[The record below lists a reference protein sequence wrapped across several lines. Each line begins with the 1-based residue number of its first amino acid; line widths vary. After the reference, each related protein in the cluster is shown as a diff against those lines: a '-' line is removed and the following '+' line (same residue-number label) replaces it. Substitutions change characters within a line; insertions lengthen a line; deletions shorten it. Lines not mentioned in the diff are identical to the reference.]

1 MGDYRTKEIVDRYK
15 FKFTKTLGQNFLV
28 DDKVIEDLVNGAEI
42 TSQDFVIEI
51 GPGVGTLTREILK
64 KAKRVTA
71 IEIDRD
77 LIPILVEELKDFDN
91 FQLMHKDALKIDY
104 NEIIGEETKVKLV
117 ANLPYYL
124 TTPIIARLLNGK
136 YDFESLTVM
145 IQKEVADRIH
155 AKPSTKEYG
164 SLSLLVQYYCDTTV
178 IRIVSPTCFLPRPK
192 VESIVIRLDRLSKPR
207 VKVNNEDL
215 FFKVIRSSFNMRR
228 KTLPN
233 GLKVL
238 GFSKELIEQAF
249 KASNIDV
256 MRRGETLS
264 IEEFA
269 MLANNIDE
277 LSNN

>member
-15 FKFTKTLGQNFLV
+15 FRFTKTLGQNFLV

-51 GPGVGTLTREILK
+51 GPGVGNLTREILK
-64 KAKRVTA
+64 KAKKVTA

-77 LIPILVEELKDFDN
+77 LIPILEEELKEFDN
-91 FQLMHKDALKIDY
+91 FQLVHKDALKIDY

-164 SLSLLVQYYCDTTV
+164 SLSLLIQYYCDTSV
-178 IRIVSPTCFLPRPK
+178 IRTVPPTCFLPRPK
-192 VESIVIRLDRLSKPR
+192 VDSIIIRLHRLSKPR
-207 VKVNNEDL
+207 VEVNNEEL
-215 FFKVIRSSFNMRR
+215 FFKIIRSSFNMRR

-249 KASNIDV
+249 KETNIDL

>member
-178 IRIVSPTCFLPRPK
+178 IRTVSPTCFLPRPK
-192 VESIVIRLDRLSKPR
+192 VESIIIRLDRLSKPR

-249 KASNIDV
+249 NASNIDV

>member
-145 IQKEVADRIH
+145 IQIKLSQLILIKLEVCKTNV
-155 AKPSTKEYG
+155 AK
-164 SLSLLVQYYCDTTV
+164 
-178 IRIVSPTCFLPRPK
+178 
-192 VESIVIRLDRLSKPR
+192 
-207 VKVNNEDL
+207 
-215 FFKVIRSSFNMRR
+215 
-228 KTLPN
+228 
-233 GLKVL
+233 
-238 GFSKELIEQAF
+238 
-249 KASNIDV
+249 
-256 MRRGETLS
+256 
-264 IEEFA
+264 
-269 MLANNIDE
+269 
-277 LSNN
+277 

>member
-51 GPGVGTLTREILK
+51 GPGVGTVTREILK

-77 LIPILVEELKDFDN
+77 LIPILVEELREFDN
-91 FQLMHKDALKIDY
+91 FQLVHKDALKIDY

-136 YDFESLTVM
+136 YDFQSLTVM

-164 SLSLLVQYYCDTTV
+164 SLSLLVQYYCDTSV
-178 IRIVSPTCFLPRPK
+178 IRTVSPTCFLPRPK
-192 VESIVIRLDRLSKPR
+192 VDSIIIRLDRLSKPR
-207 VKVNNEDL
+207 VEVTNEEL
-215 FFKVIRSSFNMRR
+215 FFKIIRSSFNMRR

-249 KASNIDV
+249 KSSNIDV

>member
-51 GPGVGTLTREILK
+51 GPGVGTVTREILK

-77 LIPILVEELKDFDN
+77 LIPILVEELREFDN
-91 FQLMHKDALKIDY
+91 FQLVHKDALKIDY

-136 YDFESLTVM
+136 YDFQSLTVM

-164 SLSLLVQYYCDTTV
+164 SLSLLVQYYCDTSV
-178 IRIVSPTCFLPRPK
+178 IRTVSPTCFLPRPK
-192 VESIVIRLDRLSKPR
+192 VDSIIIRLDRLSKPR
-207 VKVNNEDL
+207 VEVTNEEL
-215 FFKVIRSSFNMRR
+215 FFKIIRSSFNMRR

-238 GFSKELIEQAF
+238 GFSKELIEEAF
-249 KASNIDV
+249 KSSNIDV

>member
-51 GPGVGTLTREILK
+51 GPGVGTVTREILK

-77 LIPILVEELKDFDN
+77 LIPILVEELREFDN
-91 FQLMHKDALKIDY
+91 FQLVHKDALKIDY

-136 YDFESLTVM
+136 YDFQSLTVM

-164 SLSLLVQYYCDTTV
+164 ALSLLVQYYCDTSV
-178 IRIVSPTCFLPRPK
+178 IRTVSPTCFLPRPK
-192 VESIVIRLDRLSKPR
+192 VDSIIIRLDRLSKPR
-207 VKVNNEDL
+207 VEVTNEEL
-215 FFKVIRSSFNMRR
+215 FFKIIRSSFNMRR

-249 KASNIDV
+249 KSSNIDV

>member
-1 MGDYRTKEIVDRYK
+1 MGDYRTKEIVDRYN

-178 IRIVSPTCFLPRPK
+178 IRTVSPTCFLPRPK